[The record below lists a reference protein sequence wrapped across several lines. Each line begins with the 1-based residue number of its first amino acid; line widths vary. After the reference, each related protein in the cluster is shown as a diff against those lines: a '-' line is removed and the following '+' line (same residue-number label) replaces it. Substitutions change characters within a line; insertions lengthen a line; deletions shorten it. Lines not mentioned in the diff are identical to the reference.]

1 MKKLLF
7 AIVLTG
13 FFACGGGSDDPAP
26 TNPTNPTNPGTTDE
40 DFMACVLEGTS
51 ETLEIVTWNI
61 ENFPQST
68 STAATVLKIIEDT
81 DPDVI
86 ALQEIT
92 SQAAFADLLGE
103 LNGWSGT
110 LERFNGSNLM
120 LGYLFKNSEV
130 TVTQAASNLYA
141 DQTDE
146 NDFAFT
152 AFRRPL
158 FTTITHTNGL
168 ELSLINIHL
177 KCCDGSE
184 DRRRKASELIKDY
197 IDTNLPDD
205 RVVVLGD
212 YNDEIID
219 ADDNVFQNFIDD
231 AANYRFA
238 TIDIAGGSNTNWSFP
253 SWPSHIDN
261 ILITNELFEDVIE
274 TRTLKLD
281 ECSNTYLNNVSDHR
295 PVIMSLRK
303 TN

>member
-1 MKKLLF
+1 MKKILF
-7 AIVLTG
+7 ACLVVS
-13 FFACGGGSDDPAP
+13 FMACGGGSDDSGP
-26 TNPTNPTNPGTTDE
+26 TNPTNPQPVDE
-40 DFMACVLEGTS
+40 NYEACVLEGTDQ
-51 ETLEIVTWNI
+51 TLEIVTWNI
-61 ENFPQST
+61 ENFPQTS
-68 STAATVLKIIEDT
+68 STAASVLQIIADT

-92 SQAAFADLLGE
+92 SQSAFADLLSQ
-103 LNGWSGT
+103 LSGWSGAI
-110 LERFNGSNLM
+110 ESFNGSNLM

-130 TVTQAASNLYA
+130 TVTQTATNLFNE
-141 DQTDE
+141 QTDE

-158 FTTITHTNGL
+158 LTTITHTSGL

-184 DRRRKASELIKDY
+184 DRRRSASELIKEY
-197 IDTNLPDD
+197 IDTNQPAD

-219 ADDNVFQNFIDD
+219 SQDNVFQNFIDD

-238 TIDIAGGSNTNWSFP
+238 TIDIAAGSNTNWSFP
-253 SWPSHIDN
+253 SWPSQIDN
-261 ILITNELFEDVIE
+261 ILITDELFEDVIE

-281 ECSNTYLNNVSDHR
+281 ECSTSYLNNVSDHR